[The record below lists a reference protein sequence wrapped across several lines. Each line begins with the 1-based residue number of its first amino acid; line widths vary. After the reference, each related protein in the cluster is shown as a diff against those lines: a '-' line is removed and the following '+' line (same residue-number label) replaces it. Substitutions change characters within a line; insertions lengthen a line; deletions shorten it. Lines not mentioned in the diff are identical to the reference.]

1 MNNDKKIDI
10 GNNTKGNSGDKKIL
24 GNNTPRY
31 QFGFN
36 ANASWKGF
44 DFSILFQGVAKR
56 DVDLRAFGTFRGP
69 ATAGLH
75 VAVYK
80 EHMDF
85 WRDASSPL
93 GANPDAY
100 FPKPYNEYTGQN
112 DKNYGNA
119 TDRYLQNGAYVR
131 LKNLQFG
138 YTIPVSISKKVNI
151 SNARIYLSGEN
162 LLTFTKLMIF
172 DPEGFK
178 GRYSS
183 IGDQYPLTQIY
194 SMGININF

>member
-1 MNNDKKIDI
+1 L
-10 GNNTKGNSGDKKIL
+10 KIL

-36 ANASWKGF
+36 AEASWKGL
-44 DFSILFQGVAKR
+44 DLSILFQGVAKK

-85 WRDASSPL
+85 WRDANSPL

-100 FPKPYNEYTGQN
+100 FPKPYNEYIGQN
-112 DKNYGNA
+112 GKNYGYA

-131 LKNLQFG
+131 LKNLQLG
-138 YTIPVSISKKVNI
+138 YTIPGRISKKANI
-151 SNARIYLSGEN
+151 SNIRIYLSGEN
-162 LLTFTKLMIF
+162 LLTFTNLMIF

-178 GRYSS
+178 GRYAS
-183 IGDQYPLTQIY
+183 IGDQYPLTKLY
-194 SMGININF
+194 SIGMNINF